1 MGNQPLLL
9 LLLQEEEEEEEEE
22 QEEEEGLSA
31 PLLSCTTRRW
41 TYG

>member
-22 QEEEEGLSA
+22 EEGLSA